1 MTRDAMLFLPAKV
14 VEGLLVI
21 GCSSLYSHIF
31 VEGAVSAFNLTN
43 TTIQLLYLILA
54 GWMANSATRYV
65 GRSTAPMKDAAC
77 SPRFLPSMWDCACSL
92 PLAAALRQL

>member
-43 TTIQLLYLILA
+43 HD
-54 GWMANSATRYV
+54 
-65 GRSTAPMKDAAC
+65 TAAVPHPCGLDGEF
-77 SPRFLPSMWDCACSL
+77 RH
-92 PLAAALRQL
+92 PLCR

>member
-1 MTRDAMLFLPAKV
+1 MLFLPAKV

-65 GRSTAPMKDAAC
+65 GEEYRADEA
-77 SPRFLPSMWDCACSL
+77 RFLPSMWDCACSL
-92 PLAAALRQL
+92 PSAAALRQL

>member
-21 GCSSLYSHIF
+21 GCSLVVFPHLCG
-31 VEGAVSAFNLTN
+31 GAVSAFNLTN

-65 GRSTAPMKDAAC
+65 EEYR
-77 SPRFLPSMWDCACSL
+77 R
-92 PLAAALRQL
+92 R

>member
-1 MTRDAMLFLPAKV
+1 MLFLPAKV

-65 GRSTAPMKDAAC
+65 GEEYRAEDAAC

-92 PLAAALRQL
+92 PSAAALRQL